1 MTQNTLDTSP
11 NTMLPIKK
19 PGEGYAWFVVV
30 VLSFAT
36 IVSYIDRQV
45 INLLVEPI
53 KASLSIS
60 DTEISLLQGFSF
72 AIFYAVLALPIAR
85 LADTGKRTRLINFGI
100 ITWTLATFS
109 CGLAIGFWTLFLARV
124 FVGAGEATLTPSSYS
139 IIGDYFRK
147 DRLPLAISVFVSASF
162 IGSGVALL
170 AGAYVISLVE
180 SFGVVNLPILGELES
195 WQLIFMLVSLPS
207 ILLLLLMRLVK
218 EPTRINV
225 AGKTAAETTFKQ
237 VFVYIGENRRVYIAI
252 FVGFTLMA
260 SAQFGIGAWTP
271 SFFIRTFAWT
281 PTEIGTALGLLTTF
295 CSTSGVLFGGWFSG
309 FLTRAGVGGSNFL
322 VSIGAALACI
332 PFAIAFPLQSEAA
345 YSLAFLGPV
354 LFFGAMPF
362 GAGTS
367 TLPQIA
373 PNRMR
378 AQVVAIYLLF
388 ANLFGFTV
396 GPTIIALMTDIVYE
410 DPMLIRYSL
419 ATVLP
424 IMLLC
429 GAGVVASGVRHYKAL
444 LDEQALVA
452 DDK

>member
-1 MTQNTLDTSP
+1 MTQNTIETSSIP
-11 NTMLPIKK
+11 SSPVKK
-19 PGEGYAWFVVV
+19 KSEAYAWFVVG

-60 DTEISLLQGFSF
+60 DTQISLLQGFSF

-85 LADTGKRTRLINFGI
+85 LADTGKRTRLINLGI

-139 IIGDYFRK
+139 MIGDYFRK
-147 DRLPLAISVFVSASF
+147 DRLPLAISLFVSASF
-162 IGSGVALL
+162 IGSGIALI
-170 AGAYVISLVE
+170 AGAYVIDLVDN
-180 SFGVVNLPILGELES
+180 FGVVNLPILGELES

-207 ILLLLLMRLVK
+207 ILLLMLMRLVK
-218 EPTRINV
+218 EPTRTNV
-225 AGKTAAETTFKQ
+225 GGKTAAETTFKQ
-237 VFVYIGENRRVYIAI
+237 VFIYIGENSRVYIAI

-260 SAQFGIGAWTP
+260 SAQFGIGAWAP
-271 SFFIRTFAWT
+271 SFFIRTFGWS
-281 PTEIGTALGLLTTF
+281 PSEIGFALGLLTSVCAT
-295 CSTSGVLFGGWFSG
+295 CGVLFGGWFSG
-309 FLTRAGVGGSNFL
+309 YLTKRGVGGSNFL

-388 ANLFGFTV
+388 ANLFGFTI
-396 GPTIIALMTDIVYE
+396 GPTIIALMTDIVFE

-429 GAGVVASGVRHYKAL
+429 GAGVVSSGVGHYKAL
-444 LDEQALVA
+444 LKEQDALLEGE
-452 DDK
+452 

>member
-1 MTQNTLDTSP
+1 MTQNSIETSQGP
-11 NTMLPIKK
+11 TATTNKT
-19 PGEGYAWFVVV
+19 GEGYAWFVVL
-30 VLSFAT
+30 VLSLAT

-60 DTEISLLQGFSF
+60 DTQISLLQGFSF

-85 LADTGKRTRLINFGI
+85 LADTGKRTRLINLGI

-147 DRLPLAISVFVSASF
+147 DRLPLAISMFVSASF
-162 IGSGVALL
+162 IGSGVALI
-170 AGAYVISLVE
+170 AGAYVIDVVD

-207 ILLLLLMRLVK
+207 ILLLMLMRLVK
-218 EPTRINV
+218 EPPRTNTG
-225 AGKTAAETTFKQ
+225 GKTAAETTFKQ
-237 VFVYIGENRRVYIAI
+237 VFIHIGANSRVYIAI

-271 SFFIRTFAWT
+271 SFFIRTFGWT
-281 PTEIGTALGLLTTF
+281 PTEIGFAMGLLTSISAT
-295 CSTSGVLFGGWFSG
+295 CGVLFGGWLSSY
-309 FLTRAGVGGSNFL
+309 LTRKGVGGSNFL
-322 VSIGAALACI
+322 VSIGAALLCI

-396 GPTIIALMTDIVYE
+396 GPTIIALMTDIVFK

-424 IMLLC
+424 IMLVC
-429 GAGVVASGVRHYKAL
+429 GACVVASGLKHYKAL
-444 LDEQALVA
+444 LNDEQA
-452 DDK
+452 

>member
-1 MTQNTLDTSP
+1 MTKDNIETSQNSTVATSK
-11 NTMLPIKK
+11 TS
-19 PGEGYAWFVVV
+19 EGYAWFVVF
-30 VLSFAT
+30 VLSLAT

-60 DTEISLLQGFSF
+60 DTQISLLQGFSF

-85 LADTGKRTRLINFGI
+85 LADTGKRTRLINLGI

-109 CGLAIGFWTLFLARV
+109 CGLAVGFWTLFFARV

-147 DRLPLAISVFVSASF
+147 DRLPLAISLFVSASF
-162 IGSGVALL
+162 LGSGVALI
-170 AGAYVISLVE
+170 AGAYVIDAVE
-180 SFGVVNLPILGELES
+180 TFGIINLPLLGELEP

-207 ILLLLLMRLVK
+207 VLLLLLMRLVK
-218 EPTRINV
+218 EPSRIND
-225 AGKTAAETTFKQ
+225 GEKTAKETTFRQ
-237 VFVYIGENRRVYIAI
+237 VFAYIGSNYRVYIAI

-260 SAQFGIGAWTP
+260 SAQFGIGAWAP
-271 SFFIRTFAWT
+271 SFFIRTYGWT
-281 PTEIGTALGLLTTF
+281 PAEIGTTLGLLTTI
-295 CSTSGVLFGGWFSG
+295 CSTGGVLCGGWLSSY
-309 FLTRAGVGGSNFL
+309 LTRVGVEGSNFL
-322 VSIGAALACI
+322 VSIGAALVCI
-332 PFAIAFPLQSEAA
+332 PVTIAFPLQSEAA
-345 YSLAFLGPV
+345 YSLACLGPV

-396 GPTIIALMTDIVYE
+396 GPTVIALMTDIVFE

-424 IMLLC
+424 VMLLC
-429 GAGVVASGVRHYKAL
+429 GAGVVASGIRHYKTL
-444 LDEQALVA
+444 LNEQASI
-452 DDK
+452 